1 MRRPKYLNV
10 LTDSRAEPLSIM
22 GVLGDNGDL
31 FRETCITLHL
41 DSLKVMKLEVAQVWI
56 IFMRIRRSPTNASC
70 TNLYYNHWSTFDTTD
85 YYF

>member
-10 LTDSRAEPLSIM
+10 LTDSRAESLSIM

-41 DSLKVMKLEVAQVWI
+41 DLLKVMKLEVAQVWI
-56 IFMRIRRSPTNASC
+56 IFISLCRTVKSPSD
-70 TNLYYNHWSTFDTTD
+70 DTGQ
-85 YYF
+85 YKSISSA

>member
-31 FRETCITLHL
+31 FREMCFTLHF
-41 DSLKVMKLEVAQVWI
+41 DSLKVMQLEVAQESLDHNYLHHSVE
-56 IFMRIRRSPTNASC
+56 
-70 TNLYYNHWSTFDTTD
+70 L
-85 YYF
+85 

>member
-41 DSLKVMKLEVAQVWI
+41 VSLKVMKLEVTQVWI
-56 IFMRIRRSPTNASC
+56 IILFISLCRTVKSPSD
-70 TNLYYNHWSTFDTTD
+70 DTGR
-85 YYF
+85 YKSISSA

>member
-1 MRRPKYLNV
+1 MYI

-56 IFMRIRRSPTNASC
+56 IFISLCRTVKSPLDDKGRYKSISSA
-70 TNLYYNHWSTFDTTD
+70 
-85 YYF
+85 